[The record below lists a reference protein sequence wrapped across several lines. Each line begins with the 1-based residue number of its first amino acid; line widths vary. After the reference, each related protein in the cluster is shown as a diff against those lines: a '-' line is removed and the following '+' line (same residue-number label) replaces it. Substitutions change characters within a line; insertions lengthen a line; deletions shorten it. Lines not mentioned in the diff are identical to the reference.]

1 MEKTTYE
8 PQDGDYGAFSSIAN
22 AKYVLAKDFRAMS
35 DAEGFVSLSL
45 SDHLGSSIYI
55 PKEIGSRYMYNKA
68 GQVKSLRTGKIL
80 KIHHNEFEASCG
92 GAVYKLYMPKN
103 SILASRVEPVG
114 ENDDIIFRTIKSAC
128 EHFEC
133 NYRTIK
139 ACLDKSG
146 EKEFKGYY
154 FEYGWPE
161 PYIVGVKKVSRLRTC

>member
-22 AKYVLAKDFRAMS
+22 AQYVLAKYFRAMS
-35 DAEGFVSLSL
+35 DADGFVSLSL

-68 GQVKSLRTGKIL
+68 GEVKSLRTGKIL
-80 KIHHNEFEASCG
+80 KLHHNEFEVTCEG
-92 GAVYKLYMPKN
+92 VVYELYMPKN

-114 ENDDIIFRTIKSAC
+114 ENDDIIFRTIKEAC
-128 EHFEC
+128 EHFKC

-139 ACLDKSG
+139 ACLDMSG

-161 PYIVGVKKVSRLRTC
+161 PYVLGVKKRPIA

>member
-22 AKYVLAKDFRAMS
+22 AQYVLAEDFRAMS

-45 SDHLGSSIYI
+45 SDHLGSSSYI

-68 GQVKSLRTGKIL
+68 GEVKSLRTGKIL

-92 GAVYKLYMPKN
+92 GTVYKLYMPKN
-103 SILASRVEPVG
+103 SILASRVEPMG

-128 EHFEC
+128 EHFKC

-139 ACLDKSG
+139 ACLS
-146 EKEFKGYY
+146 
-154 FEYGWPE
+154 
-161 PYIVGVKKVSRLRTC
+161 